1 MKLFLNLKTKT
12 KILIGFFMV
21 AFITAIVGFTGMQIT
36 NQINA
41 NLETMYADRMLP
53 NAMLGKM
60 QVNQDNARFAMN
72 ELLYK
77 SQITHD
83 DSILKEVKLTLDAI
97 SKDNNSI
104 LTEYESTKLHEEEI
118 ELLEAFKSSNS
129 AYRSIR
135 QDVIALTEAGKF
147 NQAIQMNEKAAAKR
161 LKSEA
166 DLMAIKA
173 LNNQIAADLKAS
185 SDIYMKRGK
194 AIVVSFTVGS
204 ILLAIL
210 LGFLISRS
218 IVVGLKAG
226 VTKAEY
232 LADGDFSHDVDEKL
246 VMRHDEIGILSQA
259 FNKMSDKLKTLMIVI
274 KGNSMKVNASSQ
286 ELSATVEELNAQT
299 HNVNIATQEI
309 AAGMEET
316 SASIEQIGSSGQQIM
331 ASTDQLMK
339 DAQAGFNNALDI
351 ADRANDMKL
360 DAEKSKKEAND
371 IYIKRQQGI
380 KASIEKAK
388 VVEEIIIMSDAIQK
402 ISEQTNLLALNAA
415 IEAAR
420 AGEHGKGFAVV
431 ADEVRKLAEESKTTV
446 TQINELVSEV
456 NDAFKEI
463 SINSEGLLE
472 FIDTKVIA
480 DYDTL
485 VETGQQYLDDSE
497 SVKNAMNSFHSQSDE
512 INKSIGQV
520 NQAIESVASAIEE
533 VTASSQEIS
542 NNLEEV
548 TDAIDEVSS
557 VANTQAQLSEDL
569 NANVNKFKI

>member
-232 LADGDFSHDVDEKL
+232 LAEGDFSHDVDEKL

-259 FNKMSDKLKTLMIVI
+259 FNKMSNKLKTLMIVI

>member
-232 LADGDFSHDVDEKL
+232 LAEGDFSHDVDEKL